1 MQYRISNYIIFIA
14 TVVSVKTSECFIL
27 QAMINETS
35 NAQAVKSPLTEGV
48 ANTRLTQ
55 YSHGAG
61 CGCKISPKILDEILT
76 SNFAQPDNKNL
87 IVGNHSKDDAA
98 VYDLG
103 NGSALISTT
112 DFFMPIVDDP
122 YEFGRIASAN
132 AISDVYAMGGKPI
145 LAIAILGWPINILP
159 PSVAKKVIEGS
170 RSICLEAGIP
180 LAGGHSIDSP
190 EPIFGLAVNG
200 LVDVK
205 NVKQNNKAAAGNILF
220 LTKPLGVGVL
230 TTAEKKGILKHEHKG
245 VAAKQMMQL
254 NKVGEALGKVNGVT
268 AMTDVTGFGLLGH
281 LVEMAEGSGVSAEI
295 NFANIPFITPDLP
308 FYIAQ
313 KSIPGGTLRNWDSYG
328 EKIGAITDYQK
339 AILADPQTSG
349 GLLIA
354 VEESAVGEVKQILN
368 ENNLQQFTTPVGRL
382 IAQEKYFVTII

>member
-1 MQYRISNYIIFIA
+1 MTDI
-14 TVVSVKTSECFIL
+14 K
-27 QAMINETS
+27 
-35 NAQAVKSPLTEGV
+35 
-48 ANTRLTQ
+48 LTQ

-76 SNFAQPDNKNL
+76 SNFAMPDNKNL

-103 NGSALISTT
+103 NGTALISTT

-122 YEFGRIASAN
+122 FEFGRIASAN

-145 LAIAILGWPINILP
+145 LAIAILGWPINVLP
-159 PSVAKKVIEGS
+159 PAVAQKVMEGS
-170 RSICLEAGIP
+170 KSICLEAGIP

-200 LVDVK
+200 LADVK
-205 NVKQNNKAAAGNILF
+205 NIKQNNKAAAGNVLF
-220 LTKPLGVGVL
+220 LTKPLGVGIL
-230 TTAEKKGILKHEHKG
+230 TTAEKKGILKEEHKG
-245 VAAKQMMQL
+245 LAAKQMMQL
-254 NKVGEALGKVNGVT
+254 NKVGEALGKLSGVT

-281 LVEMAEGSGVSAEI
+281 LVEMAEGSGVSAVVD
-295 NFANIPFITPDLP
+295 FANIPLITPELP
-308 FYIAQ
+308 SYIEQ
-313 KSIPGGTLRNWDSYG
+313 KSIPGGTNRNWDSYG
-328 EKIGAITDYQK
+328 DKIGAITDYQK

-354 VEESAVGEVKQILN
+354 VDENAVEEVINILK
-368 ENNLQQFTTPVGRL
+368 EKGLEKFTTPVGRL
-382 IAQEKYFVTII
+382 VEKGEKFVTVV